1 MALPGD
7 SVYITNVQ
15 PRVIIDV
22 AGCLVKFL
30 IDTGT
35 TFSVLTQRIV
45 NLHDHKKYVMELSG
59 KKQGH
64 NFLEPVL
71 CNANGQLFL
80 HSFLVVP
87 DCPIPLMARDLLTKL
102 GATLFLEGER
112 NHPHHQMILTE
123 NTKGQIESEVEI
135 EDLIGPGMWNIKA
148 PGLVKDVQPVVTL
161 QDPQEIAVVHC
172 RGHQS
177 QIPRSEIGKG
187 NHRADQEAKKA
198 AYIPHAVLKV
208 LGLIEEIPQLPWLY
222 QERKL
227 G

>member
-87 DCPIPLMARDLLTKL
+87 DCPIPLMGRDLLTKL
-102 GATLFLEGER
+102 GATLFLEGQR
-112 NHPHHQMILTE
+112 NHPHCQMILTE
-123 NTKGQIESEVEI
+123 NRKGQIESEVEI
-135 EDLIGPGMWNIKA
+135 KDLIGPGMRNIEV
-148 PGLVKDVQPVVTL
+148 PGLAKEVQPMVTV
-161 QDPQEIAVVHC
+161 AVSFTNLVDWN
-172 RGHQS
+172 RQKES
-177 QIPRSEIGKG
+177 KTERRETNSPWVTWKT
-187 NHRADQEAKKA
+187 NKA
-198 AYIPHAVLKV
+198 L
-208 LGLIEEIPQLPWLY
+208 E
-222 QERKL
+222 
-227 G
+227 